1 MKRIDR
7 SEKVNVHFHQAKW
20 NEPIIYEL
28 STPGER
34 GVLVNSPEEEVAKEV
49 KGVNALPEGMKR
61 STKLNLPEM
70 SQSRVLR
77 HYASTIR
84 FRMRVPYRAF
94 CRFTMIQTNI
104 CARFP
109 AWIISPSSRA
119 AVPRV
124 S

>member
-49 KGVNALPEGMKR
+49 KGVNALPEGMKPAKTDS
-61 STKLNLPEM
+61 STLMPIRTSAVCQGRYALKLEIP
-70 SQSRVLR
+70 
-77 HYASTIR
+77 
-84 FRMRVPYRAF
+84 
-94 CRFTMIQTNI
+94 
-104 CARFP
+104 
-109 AWIISPSSRA
+109 
-119 AVPRV
+119 V
-124 S
+124 SA